1 MQLADNSSVCVAS
14 AYSTSKDSEP
24 QTIRPKY
31 ADFKD
36 MALEINTSIL
46 APHEAYNHDI
56 VL

>member
-24 QTIRPKY
+24 QTMRPKY
-31 ADFKD
+31 ADFED
-36 MALEINTSIL
+36 VASETNTSIL
-46 APHEAYNHDI
+46 ASYKAHNHDI